1 MIKQAIED
9 IQCSRFLFCFDSSA
23 QLPEMTSIQK
33 EVSELEARLDEL
45 YNRRSQ
51 SYSQQTSPQVETLRE
66 KERSASQSL
75 NEMMN
80 NLSVLA
86 SKIDSVSRMLASLQE
101 KNVNQMAESID
112 NLQSQLSTQESFS
125 KEYEARYTELNTIIQ
140 TLRQKTSATQYR
152 IAVLNGN
159 LQYRQEKSR
168 LEEMEVG
175 ELRCVEA

>member
-1 MIKQAIED
+1 M
-9 IQCSRFLFCFDSSA
+9 
-23 QLPEMTSIQK
+23 
-33 EVSELEARLDEL
+33 
-45 YNRRSQ
+45 
-51 SYSQQTSPQVETLRE
+51 
-66 KERSASQSL
+66 
-75 NEMMN
+75 
-80 NLSVLA
+80 
-86 SKIDSVSRMLASLQE
+86 
-101 KNVNQMAESID
+101 NQMAESID